1 MNTNDIMDNIHKL
14 AIELSQTSDKKQ
26 VIHLINKINIL
37 KNKIL
42 DTKKEIYTPN
52 ALDLVGRYG
61 T

>member
-14 AIELSQTSDKKQ
+14 AIELSQTSDKKK

-42 DTKKEIYTPN
+42 DTKKEIYTRN